1 MTRVRKH
8 KIMFDPVENS
18 LLDIGMHR
26 AHTTN
31 FSGYIKA
38 VVLNYDLASIRT
50 IPYSEEEIALGNKEF
65 KLSEAGRSLL
75 EQHVI
80 NARID
85 KRRIAEASIL
95 LRKSYSK
102 IYSLYRNGLASVAKI
117 KGKQAFEPL
126 MEQDSD
132 TDLCFRKMDF
142 QYDELQR
149 KLERLFD
156 AVGVESELKDEPDL
170 VEIPSYEGDVS
181 DKNTINKFLTKQYH
195 RLLDSRCHRVSFN
208 AKEWDKISELKKRE
222 NIATE
227 TVFLKRKLF
236 GRRKHYQSKIDEII
250 HSKNTDEH
258 IIILCNHIEE
268 VILKLRYIGLRY
280 ETELEFLKEKGTTIK
295 QRTKY
300 IRTKL
305 MSAYF
310 LLYGMQRLIDGI
322 LITNKIE
329 FHVEPEPE
337 IVHRYGDPDPWM
349 EENDLEL
356 ASRIEE
362 EYRLNHPEEFE
373 DENKYGQEKSDN
385 GSNNTRRKS
394 DYGQ

>member
-1 MTRVRKH
+1 MRGRKH
-8 KIMFDPVENS
+8 KMMFDSAENS

-38 VVLNYDLASIRT
+38 VVFGYDINAIST
-50 IPYSEEEIALGNKEF
+50 IPYSEEETVLANKEF
-65 KLSEAGRSLL
+65 RLSESGRSLL
-75 EQHVI
+75 EQHII
-80 NARID
+80 NTRID
-85 KRRIAEASIL
+85 KRRIAEDSIL

-102 IYSLYRNGLASVAKI
+102 IYSLYRNGLASVSKI
-117 KGKQAFEPL
+117 KGGRAFEPL

-142 QYDELQR
+142 QNDELQR
-149 KLERLFD
+149 KLGILFD
-156 AVGVESELKDEPDL
+156 ALGVEPELKNEPDL
-170 VEIPSYEGDVS
+170 VEIPYYEGDVS
-181 DKNTINKFLTKQYH
+181 DKISINKYLTKQYH
-195 RLLDSRCHRVSFN
+195 RLLDSRCRKVSFN
-208 AKEWDKISELKKRE
+208 GEEWNEISELKKRE

-227 TVFLKRKLF
+227 TVLLKRKLF
-236 GRRKHYQSKIDEII
+236 GRRKYYQSKLDGII
-250 HSKNTDEH
+250 RSKDTDEH
-258 IIILCNHIEE
+258 VIILCNYIEE
-268 VILKLRYIGLRY
+268 IILKLQYVGLRY
-280 ETELEFLKEKGTTIK
+280 ETELEYMKEKGTTIK

-310 LLYGMQRLIDGI
+310 PLYGMQRLIDGI
-322 LITNKIE
+322 LLSNNIE

-356 ASRIEE
+356 ASRIEA
-362 EYRLNHPEEFE
+362 EYRRDHPEEFVN
-373 DENKYGQEKSDN
+373 ENKSENEKI
-385 GSNNTRRKS
+385 
-394 DYGQ
+394 